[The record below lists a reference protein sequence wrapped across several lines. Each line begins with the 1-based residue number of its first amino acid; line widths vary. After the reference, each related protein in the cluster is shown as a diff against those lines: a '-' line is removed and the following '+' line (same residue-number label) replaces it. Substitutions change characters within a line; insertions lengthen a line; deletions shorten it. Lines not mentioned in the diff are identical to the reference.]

1 MLPAELEHLVE
12 DVVDKKCER
21 QNIELKRASFGN
33 QRKIQDELWIV
44 ERAVWDDFD
53 QNALD

>member
-21 QNIELKRASFGN
+21 QNIELKRASFGTPEKLYDTLFTFPN
-33 QRKIQDELWIV
+33 
-44 ERAVWDDFD
+44 
-53 QNALD
+53 